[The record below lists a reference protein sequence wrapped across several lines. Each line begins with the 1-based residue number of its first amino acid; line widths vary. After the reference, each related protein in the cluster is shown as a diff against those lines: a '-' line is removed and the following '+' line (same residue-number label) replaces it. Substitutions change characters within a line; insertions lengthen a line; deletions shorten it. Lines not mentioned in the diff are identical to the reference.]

1 MSTAPQIRIKAWPMI
16 NNISSVFPYLFVA
29 IMSIIYISPAIAL
42 SINPTNRYMKEMGR
56 LLRDHRQLNVVASPE
71 KEAPTLP
78 YDVVDEEDSE
88 DLQYTD
94 NRNIPNNNSREK
106 EMMEQA
112 WGEQQFRQEIQYEIE
127 QMPTSLDEP
136 SSFGPAFS
144 VFNDNQPSNQAEQ
157 MLRFDTPR
165 PPSDLPPPPQD
176 NAAFYEQAALKLES
190 DEPIHNGFNQVPKRD
205 TDLFQAFNEHIEALG
220 QQIQETFT
228 IKQNVID
235 EEYQQPV
242 ESELEYVDDIQGG
255 YIQLDE
261 GYSSNENS
269 KVKSMEATDNTFY
282 AESVRGD
289 FAFDA
294 TESVSSLEKT
304 SFDATEQFQTQQY
317 PPVQENNFDEQR
329 ALKQELERLESERR
343 AAEEIATRA
352 VERFKAERSAAE
364 VAKQELE
371 RLEAEKRAAEE
382 ESAKR
387 EMQERQRENERQE
400 QERIAATQ
408 AKDELT
414 EKLRQEKEDLEKEL
428 ARQIAEQYRRLIE
441 SRDKEPTAIAKSK
454 LVPRLPKTNDP
465 LELLGLDYRNPP
477 ESANELRRAFLK
489 MAKKYHPDAV
499 AADATQDERDIASLN
514 FARIN
519 SAYQLLK
526 EKQEWLGD
534 EYFATM
540 LGGPMYQ
547 PRNSR
552 NSHIRQPF
560 SRGGFGFDDY
570 SSSFSSGYSATYGA
584 RQPRPQT
591 GNSRTYYEED
601 RSFFRRTQRQEVRD
615 SCHVGGGRDFPP
627 FFNN

>member
-1 MSTAPQIRIKAWPMI
+1 MVAKVCDGRLTVKPRSRRPVKACGEVTSWTRCRSMYNTAGLPGSSTTMWFSQILSMMVLGWFCIVSPTFEIEIECRDRGSLFLYLYTLGLSWAASQKNNGSTIRRGELLSVYLAIGSKLSWLPYLVPQHPYIPTISTYTIMITAPQIRIKAWPMI
-16 NNISSVFPYLFVA
+16 NNITSVFPYLCVA

-88 DLQYTD
+88 DIQYTD

-112 WGEQQFRQEIQYEIE
+112 WSEQQFRQEMQYEIE

-144 VFNDNQPSNQAEQ
+144 VFNDNQPSNQAVQ

-269 KVKSMEATDNTFY
+269 KVKPMEAKDNTFY

-352 VERFKAERSAAE
+352 VERFKAERRAAE
-364 VAKQELE
+364 AAKQELE
-371 RLEAEKRAAEE
+371 RLAAEKRATEE

-387 EMQERQRENERQE
+387 EMQERQRDNERQE
-400 QERIAATQ
+400 QERIAAAQ

-454 LVPRLPKTNDP
+454 LVPRLPKTNDTSDRT
-465 LELLGLDYRNPP
+465 G
-477 ESANELRRAFLK
+477 
-489 MAKKYHPDAV
+489 
-499 AADATQDERDIASLN
+499 
-514 FARIN
+514 
-519 SAYQLLK
+519 
-526 EKQEWLGD
+526 
-534 EYFATM
+534 
-540 LGGPMYQ
+540 
-547 PRNSR
+547 PRNTALM
-552 NSHIRQPF
+552 
-560 SRGGFGFDDY
+560 GFQH
-570 SSSFSSGYSATYGA
+570 SL
-584 RQPRPQT
+584 QIL
-591 GNSRTYYEED
+591 
-601 RSFFRRTQRQEVRD
+601 
-615 SCHVGGGRDFPP
+615 HV
-627 FFNN
+627 